1 MPVLALGV
9 SYRRAPVALL
19 ERLSFADEDYPKAY
33 QRLVQ
38 LDGVEEG
45 VLLSTCNRVE
55 VYAEVSGYHQGFQDL
70 KRFLSESREVPP
82 EEFADPLYSHYEDHA
97 AEHLLSVAAGIDSM
111 VLGEP
116 QILSQV
122 RAAFRRAEAEGAAG
136 PALGA
141 LFRQAVRTGRRARTE
156 TAIGASPAA
165 FVDAGARLAEEHL
178 GGLDGR
184 RALIVG
190 AGQMGALAIRS
201 LRARGIDEVLILGRT
216 PARAERLATQTGA
229 RHGSLDELE
238 AALRA
243 ADIVVSSTAAPQ
255 TVISRA
261 AVERAVAGRAR
272 GMFLLDLAVPRDVE
286 SDAAEVRGVR
296 VADIDALRDV
306 VADARREAE
315 DAVGRVREIVEEETA
330 RYAAQRRAARLAPLI
345 EALHGRGEDVRAAEL
360 GRAASRLAGLS
371 EREREAVDA
380 LTRAIVRKLL
390 HHPVVRLKEQAG
402 RGPGDPVAQALADL
416 FDLDVP
422 ED

>member
-9 SYRRAPVALL
+9 SYRHAPVALL
-19 ERLSFADEDYPKAY
+19 ERLAFAEEDYPKAY
-33 QRLVQ
+33 QRLTQ
-38 LDGVEEG
+38 LDGVEEA

-55 VYAEVSGYHQGFQDL
+55 VYAEVPRYHQGFQDL

-82 EEFADPLYSHYEDHA
+82 DDFAEPLYSHYEDHA

-141 LFRQAVRTGRRARTE
+141 LFRQAVRAGRRARTE

-165 FVDAGARLAEEHL
+165 FVDAGAVLAAEHL
-178 GGLDGR
+178 GGLEGR
-184 RALIVG
+184 SAVIVG
-190 AGQMGALAIRS
+190 AGKMGALAIRS
-201 LRARGIDEVLILGRT
+201 LRARGVRDVLVVGRT
-216 PARAERLATQTGA
+216 SARAERLAARTGA
-229 RHGSLDELE
+229 RHGALDELDR
-238 AALRA
+238 ALRG
-243 ADIVVSSTAAPQ
+243 ADLVVSSTAAPG
-255 TVISRA
+255 TVISRG
-261 AVERAVAGRAR
+261 AVQRAVAGRDR

-286 SDAAEVRGVR
+286 PGAGEVPGVR

-315 DAVGRVREIVEEETA
+315 DAVARVREIVGEETA

-345 EALHGRGEDVRAAEL
+345 EALHARGEEVRGTEL
-360 GRAASRLAGLS
+360 RRAASRLAGLS

-380 LTRAIVRKLL
+380 VTRAIVRKLL
-390 HHPVVRLKEQAG
+390 HHPVVRLKELAG

-416 FDLDVP
+416 FDLSVP